1 MPEDRIVVYAVGGTG
16 AKLAEALI
24 HLTAAGLTDGR
35 HWELRLVDQ
44 DQSNG
49 NAQRTGRTFDD
60 YRKLARQLHGRLNGT
75 TGLLLR
81 DCIDGDP
88 EILGVLPKTDS
99 SLASA
104 FQVPARPDFERDLS
118 AVLLHA
124 LFDAEE
130 RGDVMSNGFRARP
143 TVGCAAFL
151 SEQAHREAPVWQRI
165 RADLAETGDRRV
177 GGFLLLG
184 SIFGGTGAA
193 GVPTLSRYLRMATGE
208 RRPRPRIG
216 AVLGLRY
223 FDVQRTGRE
232 AGGGPVYGPVE
243 TARMR
248 AALVHYAQVLAEAG
262 GEAPID
268 DLFLF
273 GLQREAELLYEP
285 HGGGPDQANPALL
298 AELVGALGATQFIR
312 GATPAVDTEGRI
324 WLSGH
329 ADPDA
334 IGWEDLP
341 TGTSI
346 EDPAAVR
353 DRRDR
358 LLSFARFAYAYR
370 FAFHVSENLSEIPG
384 LAGFVSLWRHLDL
397 EAVTARRHDAAA
409 RDLARYCEDFLKWF
423 ASLQIRRGGAAN
435 VALGGLDALLRP
447 AMGNER
453 AGHDEFRVRP
463 GQIEQWTR
471 NELQLVKVAFGGLCV
486 NRGGASLARIVQRM
500 ATRPR
505 AAEPGLPGF
514 VQTLFE
520 CAQVPGSR
528 GMLHEEI

>member
-1 MPEDRIVVYAVGGTG
+1 MAQGRVVVYAVGGTG

-35 HWELRLVDQ
+35 EWVLRLVDQ

-49 NAQRTGRTFDD
+49 NAQRTGRTFEN
-60 YRKLARQLHGRLNGT
+60 YRKLASHLHGRLNGRT
-75 TGLLLR
+75 RPLLR
-81 DCIDGDP
+81 DCIHGDS

-104 FQVPARPDFERDLS
+104 FRVPARPDFERDLS

-130 RGDVMSNGFRARP
+130 RNDVMSNGFRARP

-151 SEQAHREAPVWQRI
+151 SEQAHREAPVWREI
-165 RADLAETGDRRV
+165 KGDLVEGGDRRV
-177 GGFLLLG
+177 SDFLLLG

-193 GVPTLSRYLRMATGE
+193 GVPTLARFLRMATSE

-232 AGGGPVYGPVE
+232 AGGPVYGPVE
-243 TARMR
+243 TARVR

-273 GLQREAELLYEP
+273 GLQREAELPYEP
-285 HGGGPDQANPALL
+285 HGGGPDQANPALP
-298 AELVGALGATQFIR
+298 AELVGALGAAQFIR
-312 GATPAVDTEGRI
+312 SATPAAGTEGRV

-341 TGTSI
+341 TGAST
-346 EDPAAVR
+346 EDPAEVKE
-353 DRRDR
+353 RRDR
-358 LLSFARFAYAYR
+358 LLSFARFAYAYC
-370 FAFHVSENLSEIPG
+370 FAFHVAENLSEIPG

-397 EAVTARRHDAAA
+397 KAVKERRHDPAA

-423 ASLQIRRGGAAN
+423 ASLQVRRGGAAN
-435 VALGGLDALLRP
+435 VVLGGLDALLRQ
-447 AMGNER
+447 ATDNER
-453 AGHDEFRVRP
+453 AGHDELRVRP
-463 GQIEQWTR
+463 GQMEQWTR
-471 NELQLVKVAFGGLCV
+471 SELQLVKEAFGGLCV
-486 NRGGASLARIVQRM
+486 NGGGASLARVVQRM

-505 AAEPGLPGF
+505 APEPGLPAF

-528 GMLHEEI
+528 VTSHEEA